1 MPCWL
6 AVVLTGL
13 VLCVVIVACFA
24 WIGQQVDGEG

>member
-13 VLCVVIVACFA
+13 ALGATLTACFA
-24 WIGQQVDGEG
+24 WLVSKG